1 MTQLEM
7 FATQAISWKC
17 RKSLGIALEL
27 CISSKIEM
35 SRKHLISGEG
45 AFVGHLQWCTDAYCC
60 HGNFGINC
68 PHTHTHNIL
77 VHIFQPPVSNHPKC
91 ADLGVAYA
99 GAGSFQEDILIHLL
113 LLRKRI
119 SFRQFLSSDV
129 CGSTFLLKVLHIFSE

>member
-17 RKSLGIALEL
+17 RESLGIALEL

-60 HGNFGINC
+60 YGNFGINC
-68 PHTHTHNIL
+68 PHTNTHTHT
-77 VHIFQPPVSNHPKC
+77 HIFQ
-91 ADLGVAYA
+91 AGV
-99 GAGSFQEDILIHLL
+99 GSFQEDILIYQL

-119 SFRQFLSSDV
+119 SFRQFLSSDM
-129 CGSTFLLKVLHIFSE
+129 CGSTFLLKVIHICSE